1 MSMQLKV
8 NEKEYTV
15 TYKFKAMY
23 DSEFIKEMFE
33 TFNNMNSEDDNSGI
47 EMFAYLAQKTT
58 NMLLVGLQEEHS
70 QEFKT
75 FDDAMDLIQKYFTE
89 NEDNQDINMLGLY
102 TELINTM
109 SEEEVNKISL
119 PPPRLRAVLDK
130 YIPDTD
136 KYNTLNL
143 DKGMAFEFGRKEDLK
158 EDEEEGEPIEIEEI
172 KMH

>member
-1 MSMQLKV
+1 MQLKV
-8 NEKEYTV
+8 NDKEYTV

-109 SEEEVNKISL
+109 SEDGFLFRIGLV
-119 PPPRLRAVLDK
+119 DK
-130 YIPDTD
+130 KKQVKTPQDHKKKTTTTS
-136 KYNTLNL
+136 K
-143 DKGMAFEFGRKEDLK
+143 K
-158 EDEEEGEPIEIEEI
+158 
-172 KMH
+172 

>member
-23 DSEFIKEMFE
+23 HSEFIKEMFE

-109 SEEEVNKISL
+109 SEDGFLERIGLV
-119 PPPRLRAVLDK
+119 DK
-130 YIPDTD
+130 
-136 KYNTLNL
+136 
-143 DKGMAFEFGRKEDLK
+143 KEQVKTPQDHK
-158 EDEEEGEPIEIEEI
+158 
-172 KMH
+172 KKTTTTSKK

>member
-1 MSMQLKV
+1 MQLKV

-109 SEEEVNKISL
+109 SEDGFFFFLELE
-119 PPPRLRAVLDK
+119 DK
-130 YIPDTD
+130 KKQVRSRQDD
-136 KYNTLNL
+136 KKKTITTS
-143 DKGMAFEFGRKEDLK
+143 KK
-158 EDEEEGEPIEIEEI
+158 
-172 KMH
+172 

>member
-8 NEKEYTV
+8 NDKEYTV

-70 QEFKT
+70 DEFKT
-75 FDDAMDLIQKYFTE
+75 FDDAMNLIKNYFSE
-89 NEDNQDINMLGLY
+89 NEDNQDVNMLGLY
-102 TELINTM
+102 TQLINTM
-109 SEEEVNKISL
+109 SEDGFLERIGLV
-119 PPPRLRAVLDK
+119 DK
-130 YIPDTD
+130 KKQVKTPQDHKKKTTTTS
-136 KYNTLNL
+136 K
-143 DKGMAFEFGRKEDLK
+143 K
-158 EDEEEGEPIEIEEI
+158 
-172 KMH
+172 

>member
-8 NEKEYTV
+8 NDKEYTV

-89 NEDNQDINMLGLY
+89 NEDKQDIKMLGLY

-109 SEEEVNKISL
+109 SEDGFLERIGLVDKKKEVKTPQDHKKKTTTTS
-119 PPPRLRAVLDK
+119 K
-130 YIPDTD
+130 
-136 KYNTLNL
+136 K
-143 DKGMAFEFGRKEDLK
+143 
-158 EDEEEGEPIEIEEI
+158 
-172 KMH
+172 

>member
-75 FDDAMDLIQKYFTE
+75 FEDVYTLLKQYFKE
-89 NEDNQDINMLGLY
+89 NENNTDITMLGLY
-102 TELINTM
+102 TKLMNM
-109 SEEEVNKISL
+109 MEEDGFLAQIGLVEKKEVKTPQDHKKKTTTTS
-119 PPPRLRAVLDK
+119 K
-130 YIPDTD
+130 
-136 KYNTLNL
+136 K
-143 DKGMAFEFGRKEDLK
+143 
-158 EDEEEGEPIEIEEI
+158 
-172 KMH
+172 